1 MIEIVLSQNEIPI
14 RLTDERWSHITE
26 EHCELAGMRLEVLE
40 NIANPF
46 KILEGGD
53 GETGMAQIAVQDY
66 LKLIPTVKHS
76 PKGYLW
82 SSYDSEADVLYINFK
97 KPSHATDSELTDD
110 DIIIRYEGE
119 AIVGLTILHASKR

>member
-1 MIEIVLSQNEIPI
+1 M
-14 RLTDERWSHITE
+14 
-26 EHCELAGMRLEVLE
+26 E

-46 KILEGGD
+46 KILGSGD
-53 GETGMAQIAVQDY
+53 EETGMAQIAVQDY
-66 LKLIPTVKHS
+66 LALIPTVKHS
-76 PKGYLW
+76 PRGYLW

-119 AIVGLTILHASKR
+119 SIVGLTILHASKR